1 MQSAVKMQ
9 PWQQD
14 AWLLLAPTVLFF
26 YYLVARLS
34 TGRKPKPG
42 ALVVRYQPPNGLSAA
57 AARYVVTTG
66 SDGRSLA
73 AVIAELAA
81 QGCLRVEPTGG
92 KYKLSRLLSDRATES
107 KLAPEE
113 KDILTTLFEDG
124 PVIELTPALDQRN
137 TAQNGRYV
145 FHIQTQ
151 LRKRLEGLYFKRQ
164 AGAIALGVFAT
175 FASAFALAVAA
186 HSGSRTGSV
195 FSTMWVL
202 FAGLCLGLLIEVSF
216 IPACRDAVRTRSG
229 IARILPGLAAIAV
242 FFGAIGLLLRELAK
256 NASPAL
262 ALTILLL
269 ILINLGWAPF
279 LKYTTPLGRKTLD
292 EIAGFRAFLEKVER
306 DRLEKLNPADE
317 SLQALEEYL
326 PYAIAL
332 EVREAWGDHLSATFA
347 TSTVCR

>member
-1 MQSAVKMQ
+1 MQ
-9 PWQQD
+9 PFQQD

-26 YYLVARLS
+26 YYFVARLS

-42 ALVVRYQPPNGLSAA
+42 ALVIRYQPPSGLSAA

-81 QGCLRVEPTGG
+81 RGCLRVEPSGS
-92 KYKLSRLLSDRATES
+92 KYKLSRLMSDRATES

-124 PVIELTPALDQRN
+124 PVLELTPALDQRN

-151 LRKRLEGLYFKRQ
+151 LRKRLDGLYFKRQ

-175 FASAFALAVAA
+175 FVAALALAVAA
-186 HSGSRTGSV
+186 HSRSTTGSV
-195 FSTMWVL
+195 FFTMWVL
-202 FAGLCLGLLIEVSF
+202 FAGLCLGLLVELSF
-216 IPACRDAVRTRSG
+216 VPACKDAIRTRSG
-229 IARILPGLAAIAV
+229 VLRILPGLAAISA
-242 FFGAIGLLLRELAK
+242 FLWAIGLLLRELAK

-262 ALTILLL
+262 SLTILSL
-269 ILINLGWAPF
+269 ILVNLGWAPF

-292 EIAGFRAFLEKVER
+292 EIAGFRAFLESVER
-306 DRLEKLNPADE
+306 DRLEKLNPAGE
-317 SLQALEEYL
+317 SPQALEEYL
-326 PYAIAL
+326 SYAIAL
-332 EVREAWGDHLSATFA
+332 EVTEAWGDHLSATFA

>member
-1 MQSAVKMQ
+1 V
-9 PWQQD
+9 
-14 AWLLLAPTVLFF
+14 V
-26 YYLVARLS
+26 VAR
-34 TGRKPKPG
+34 
-42 ALVVRYQPPNGLSAA
+42 YEPPEGISPA
-57 AARYVVTTG
+57 AARYIASGIT
-66 SDGRSLA
+66 DGRSFA
-73 AVIAELAA
+73 AVIAQLAVH
-81 QGCLRVEPTGG
+81 GCIRVESDRG
-92 KYKLSRLLSDRATES
+92 KYKLSRLMSDRASEAA
-107 KLAPEE
+107 LAPEE
-113 KDILTTLFEDG
+113 KFVLALLFEDG
-124 PVIELTPALDQRN
+124 PEIVLTGAMDERN
-137 TAQNGRYV
+137 AAQNGRYV